1 MFALPPRRLSAITL
15 ALLAVHAFAEETPPE
30 SPIHLE
36 ADEAVAHSRTEAEA
50 HGNVVIQRD
59 TTEVRSEWAQYNSET
74 DHLKAGDAVTMTR
87 EGDVLTGNSLDYY
100 INANRGTLENPDY
113 HVAQGVAR
121 ADAVKLL
128 FDGPDR
134 YKMRTARF
142 TTCPV
147 GRDDWYL
154 HASTLSLD
162 YANNVGMAYNGW
174 IQFYGVPIL
183 YSPWMNFPLSG
194 NRQTGFLA
202 PSVSF
207 DNRNG
212 IDLQTPFYWNI
223 APNYDATFYPRY
235 LTDRGTMLGAEFRY
249 LQPSYSG
256 QIRADRISDHKDEQD
271 RYSIAFL
278 HQQQLLPRL
287 SMYAQVQKVSDDDY
301 FNDFGDQVAAASQT
315 NLPRELTFNYAGNG
329 WSGLARWQRYQT
341 LQSESDP
348 VDIPY
353 ARLPQLYY
361 ASSPQW
367 IKGANISITSEYV
380 DFSHPTK
387 VDGQRMWINPT
398 ITYPL
403 VQRPYAFVKPKI
415 GVHASYYS
423 LNDSETV
430 EGENSSRVLPT
441 FSLDSGLIFERDD
454 TFNGQAYTQTLEP
467 RAYYVYIP
475 YKDQSNLPNFDS
487 ALTDFSLA
495 QIFSE
500 NRFSGNDRIN
510 DANQITLALTTR
522 FFDGDTGE
530 ERFNATVGQRF
541 YFQDQRV
548 TLDAYEKPST
558 AQESDLLITFGG
570 RLWRNFVANYALQYN
585 LKEQV
590 TARAD
595 AGIGW
600 SPGEGR
606 AFNLRYVVNRNVS
619 PIIEQFDISGQWP
632 LTRNWYGVARYNYSL
647 KDSRSLEALAGLEYN
662 AGCWALRLAAQRYIN
677 DDSDTDPDQEK
688 YTVTYFAMLELGGLV
703 GLGSNPVSTL
713 RQSIPGYTDML
724 TTNSIR

>member
-1 MFALPPRRLSAITL
+1 MPEPAIQ
-15 ALLAVHAFAEETPPE
+15 
-30 SPIHLE
+30 IE
-36 ADEAVAHSRTEAEA
+36 ADEAIARSRTEAEA
-50 HGNVVIQRD
+50 HGNVIIQRD
-59 TTEVRSEWAQYNSET
+59 TTEVRSEWAQYDSAT
-74 DHLKAGDAVTMTR
+74 DHLKAGDAVRMTR
-87 EGDVLTGNSLDYY
+87 DGDVLTGNNLDYY
-100 INANRGTLENPDY
+100 LGPRRGTLDNPDY

-134 YKMRTARF
+134 YKMRSARF
-142 TTCPV
+142 TTCPAD
-147 GRDDWYL
+147 RDDWYL
-154 HASTLSLD
+154 RASTLSLD

-183 YSPWMNFPLSG
+183 YSPWLNFPLSG

-202 PSVSF
+202 PSIAF

-212 IDLQTPFYWNI
+212 IDIQTPFYWNI

-249 LQPSYSG
+249 LQPSYNG
-256 QIRADRISDHKDEQD
+256 QIRAERISDHKEEED
-271 RYSIAFL
+271 RYSISFL
-278 HQQQLLPRL
+278 HRQQITPRL
-287 SMYAQVQKVSDDDY
+287 SMSAQVEKVSDDDY
-301 FNDFGDQVAAASQT
+301 FNDFGDQVAVASQT
-315 NLPRELTFNYAGNG
+315 NLPRELAFNYAGDG
-329 WSGLARWQRYQT
+329 WSGLARWQRFQT

-361 ASSPQW
+361 SSSPHW
-367 IKGANISITSEYV
+367 IKGAQISLTGEYT

-387 VDGQRMWINPT
+387 IDGQRMWVNPT

-403 VQRPYAFVKPKI
+403 LQTSYAFIKPKV
-415 GVHASYYS
+415 GVHASYYM
-423 LNDSETV
+423 LNDNGNI
-430 EGENSSRVLPT
+430 EGDNISRVLPT

-454 TFNGQAYTQTLEP
+454 TFKGWDYTQTLEP

-500 NRFSGNDRIN
+500 NRYSGNDRIN

-522 FFDGDTGE
+522 FFEGDSGE
-530 ERFNATVGQRF
+530 ERFNATIGQRF

-548 TLDAYEKPST
+548 TLDAYEKP
-558 AQESDLLITFGG
+558 ADVQESDLLISFGG
-570 RLWRNFVANYALQYN
+570 RLWRQFIANYSLQYN
-585 LKEQV
+585 VNEGA

-595 AGIGW
+595 AGLGW
-600 SPGEGR
+600 APGEGR
-606 AFNLRYVVNRNVS
+606 ALNLRYVMNRNVS
-619 PIIEQFDISGQWP
+619 PIIEQIDISGQWP
-632 LTRNWYGVARYNYSL
+632 ITRNWYGVARYNYSL
-647 KDSRSLEALAGLEYN
+647 KDHSSLEALAGLEYN
-662 AGCWALRLAAQRYIN
+662 AGCWALRLVAQRYVN
-677 DDSDTDPDQEK
+677 DDSDTAEDEDK

-703 GLGSNPVSTL
+703 GLGSNPVATL
-713 RQSIPGYTDML
+713 RQSIPGYTDVVAP
-724 TTNSIR
+724 TSIK